1 MSLNTVEL
9 DVKTIEALA
18 SGTRRIILKKLYV
31 KPLTVSE
38 VSRELNINKSAI
50 YKHLSLL
57 VDTGLVSKNDSEN
70 EFIYYELTAKG
81 KKVIGNDGN
90 IKIMILLSSSVL
102 TFIMGLLFIYNGTIT
117 QSYWGTPSS
126 NSVSLII
133 GVILVLISLIIFV
146 YILTAARRIHQTQI
160 HRP

>member
-1 MSLNTVEL
+1 MSLNMVEI

-81 KKVIGNDGN
+81 KK
-90 IKIMILLSSSVL
+90 
-102 TFIMGLLFIYNGTIT
+102 
-117 QSYWGTPSS
+117 
-126 NSVSLII
+126 
-133 GVILVLISLIIFV
+133 
-146 YILTAARRIHQTQI
+146 
-160 HRP
+160 